1 MNRYR
6 NYKNKS
12 LIFPLERT
20 VLLLKISRTNSRQQ
34 VFEISFKSHSTGY
47 EEELEDANSHP

>member
-1 MNRYR
+1 MDRYR
-6 NYKNKS
+6 NNKKS
-12 LIFPLERT
+12 LIFLLRRT
-20 VLLLKISRTNSRQQ
+20 VLLLKISQTNSRQQ